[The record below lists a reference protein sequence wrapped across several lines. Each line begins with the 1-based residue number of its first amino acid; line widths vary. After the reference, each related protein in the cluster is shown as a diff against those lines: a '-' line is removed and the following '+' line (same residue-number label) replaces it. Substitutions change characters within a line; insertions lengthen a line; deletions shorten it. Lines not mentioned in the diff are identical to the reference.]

1 MYGSCNLHI
10 HNSEAIELQSAH
22 NPHRVVHL
30 SVPFRGTHLVD
41 SGEEENF
48 SGTSDFVAGRKALL
62 EISELRCGFEQFC
75 QEELASMFHLLG
87 LELWFMEKSCM
98 ISQDLKSFHLRRK
111 HEDIV
116 YCGCSSLP
124 QYMAHT
130 LSKNGV

>member
-30 SVPFRGTHLVD
+30 SVPFR
-41 SGEEENF
+41 GEEENF

-98 ISQDLKSFHLRRK
+98 ISQAPCGSFSFGDGTHGPICAFGNHWKNMRRLGSQ
-111 HEDIV
+111 V
-116 YCGCSSLP
+116 
-124 QYMAHT
+124 Q
-130 LSKNGV
+130 LS

>member
-75 QEELASMFHLLG
+75 QVLLI
-87 LELWFMEKSCM
+87 C
-98 ISQDLKSFHLRRK
+98 IVQSQFWGQSFL
-111 HEDIV
+111 V
-116 YCGCSSLP
+116 L
-124 QYMAHT
+124 
-130 LSKNGV
+130 